1 MAPAAPSHSGVE
13 RMTRA
18 SVSVVGVALL
28 GVGLAVA
35 TGVADSGQ
43 TPVPAAPR
51 QAPAAARPA
60 PRPAAPTPAPSHV
73 LSPAL
78 SARQQSELVATYC
91 ATCHSERAKAGGL
104 SLAGFDAMRASE
116 NPEVVEKMIRKL
128 SAGLMP
134 PPGAKKPELV
144 QLAALT
150 SALESRMDEH
160 AAANPNPGRR
170 TFQRLNRPEYER
182 AIADLLGLDVDA
194 ANWLPLDQKS
204 ANFDN
209 IADEQALS
217 PTLLEAYLN
226 AAGDISRMAVGD
238 RRAARVDQV
247 YTNPSYVSQH
257 PWDHVEGAP
266 FGTRGGMVVDHVFP
280 ADAEYEFELLVISGD
295 NARGEDLDVSI
306 DGQRVALIKTESAPA
321 AAADG
326 RGGFPFRTEPILVRA
341 GSHRVAAAFVRRSDG
356 PYEDLIKPHEWSY
369 AGGGSGGAGIT
380 TLPHLRDLVV
390 AGPYNATGVSE
401 TPTRQRIFTCRPTS
415 PADERP
421 CARSI
426 LTRLAG
432 DAYRRPLTVAEVDS
446 LMPFYESGA
455 KDGGFEA
462 GVRGALEAVLASPHF
477 VFRMERERPAPG
489 TQNAVRVADVDLA
502 SRLSFFLWGAPP
514 DDELLDVAASG
525 KLTAPGMLEKQARRL
540 LADPRAEALGTRF
553 AAQWLRLQ
561 DLDKVHPDPNF
572 FPNFDENIAAAMK
585 EETQTFFNDL
595 VRRDASLLDLYTAD
609 YTFVNERLARHYGF
623 QGVVGPQF
631 RKVAYPDRTRRGLIG
646 QGSVL
651 VQTSLANR
659 TSPVLR
665 GKWVM
670 EVLLGTPPPPPP
682 PNIPA
687 LEETGEAKD
696 GKLLTTRERMELHR
710 ANPTCN
716 ACHRF
721 MDPIGLSLD
730 SFDVTGRWRVRE
742 NGMPLDTRGDYYDG
756 SPINDLGQLAD
767 ALMKRPEPLVRT
779 FTENL
784 MAYAL
789 GRRVETFDQPTVR
802 AIARQGAADGYRM
815 SSFILGVVKSD
826 AFQRKRA
833 DAPVSTDAAPD
844 ADKR

>member
-1 MAPAAPSHSGVE
+1 
-13 RMTRA
+13 MTRA
-18 SVSVVGVALL
+18 RVTVVGAALL

-35 TGVADSGQ
+35 TGRADRGQ
-43 TPVPAAPR
+43 APTRPAPPV
-51 QAPAAARPA
+51 APAAARPTT
-60 PRPAAPTPAPSHV
+60 RPAATAPVASHGI
-73 LSPAL
+73 SPAL
-78 SARQQSELVATYC
+78 SAREQSDLIKTYC

-104 SLAGFDAMRASE
+104 SLAGFDAMRAHE
-116 NPEVVEKMIRKL
+116 QQDVVEKMIRKL

-134 PPGAKKPELV
+134 PPGAKRPEGAL
-144 QLAALT
+144 LDSLTAAL
-150 SALESRMDEH
+150 EGRMDEY

-182 AIADLLGLDVDA
+182 AIAELLALDVDA

-209 IADEQALS
+209 IADEQGLS

-238 RRAARVDQV
+238 KKAARVDAT
-247 YTNPSYVSQH
+247 YTTPSYVSQH
-257 PWDHVEGAP
+257 PWDRVEGAP
-266 FGTRGGMVVDHVFP
+266 YGTRGGMVVDHVFP
-280 ADAEYEFELLVISGD
+280 ADAEYEFELLIISGD
-295 NARGEDLDVSI
+295 NARGEDLDLSI
-306 DGQRVALIKTESAPA
+306 DGQRVALVKFESAPS

-326 RGGFPFRTEPILVRA
+326 RGGYPFRTEPILVKA
-341 GSHRVAAAFVRRSDG
+341 GTHRVAAAFVRRMDG

-380 TLPHLRDLVV
+380 TLPHLRDLVI
-390 AGPYNATGVSE
+390 AGPFNATGISE
-401 TPTRQRIFTCRPTS
+401 TPSRQRIFTCRPTS
-415 PADERP
+415 ASEEAP
-421 CARSI
+421 CARAI
-426 LTRLAG
+426 IGRLAG
-432 DAYRRPLTVAEVDS
+432 NAYRRAVTPAELDS
-446 LMPFYESGA
+446 LMPFYEKGA
-455 KDGGFEA
+455 ADGGFEA
-462 GVRGALEAVLASPHF
+462 GVRAALEAVLASPHF
-477 VFRMERERPAPG
+477 VFRMERDVPTTTAQG
-489 TQNAVRVADVDLA
+489 SLRVADLDLA

-514 DDELLDVAASG
+514 DEGLRALAVAG
-525 KLTAPGMLEKQARRL
+525 KLQGAALVKQAERM
-540 LADPRAEALGTRF
+540 LADPRAAALGTRF

-572 FPNFDENIAAAMK
+572 FPNFDDNIAAAMK
-585 EETQTFFNDL
+585 TETETFFNDL

-623 QGVVGPQF
+623 PGVVGPQF
-631 RKVAYPDRTRRGLIG
+631 RRVTYPDAMRRGLLG
-646 QGSVL
+646 HGSVL

-682 PNIPA
+682 PNVPA

-696 GKLLTTRERMELHR
+696 GKLLTTRERMEIHR
-710 ANPTCN
+710 TNPTCN

-730 SFDVTGRWRVRE
+730 SFDVTGRLRVRE

-756 SPINDLGQLAD
+756 SPINDLGQLAA

-789 GRRVETFDQPTVR
+789 GRRVETFDQPAVR
-802 AIARQGAADGYRM
+802 AIARQAAGDGYKM
-815 SSFILGVVKSD
+815 SSFILGVIRSD

-833 DAPVSTDAAPD
+833 EAPATTDAAQD

>member
-1 MAPAAPSHSGVE
+1 
-13 RMTRA
+13 MTRA

-28 GVGLAVA
+28 GVGMAVA
-35 TGVADSGQ
+35 TGLAERGQ
-43 TPVPAAPR
+43 APARATQPAAPV
-51 QAPAAARPA
+51 AARPA
-60 PRPAAPTPAPSHV
+60 PRATTPTPTPPHV
-73 LSPAL
+73 LSSAL
-78 SARQQSELVATYC
+78 SARQQTELVATYC

-104 SLAGFDAMRASE
+104 SLAGFDAMKAHD

-134 PPGAKKPELV
+134 PPGAKKPEPT
-144 QLAALT
+144 QLAGLT
-150 SALESRMDEH
+150 SALESRMDEF

-182 AIADLLGLDVDA
+182 AIADLLALDVDA

-209 IADEQALS
+209 IADEQGLS

-238 RRAARVDQV
+238 KQAPRVDST

-266 FGTRGGMVVDHVFP
+266 YGTRGGMVVNHVFP

-295 NARGEDLDVSI
+295 NARGEDIDVSI
-306 DGQRVALIKTESAPA
+306 DGQRVVLVKFENAPA

-326 RGGFPFRTEPILVRA
+326 RGGYPFRTDPILVRA
-341 GSHRVAAAFVRRSDG
+341 GEHKVAVAFVKRTDG

-380 TLPHLRDLVV
+380 TLPHLRDVV
-390 AGPYNATGVSE
+390 IAGPYNATGVSE
-401 TPTRQRIFTCRPTS
+401 TPSRQRIFNCRPTAS
-415 PADERP
+415 SEERT

-426 LTRLAG
+426 ITRLAA
-432 DAYRRPLTVAEVDS
+432 DAYRRPLTTAEADS
-446 LMPFYESGA
+446 LMPFYEKGA
-455 KDGGFEA
+455 TGGGFEG
-462 GVRGALEAVLASPHF
+462 GVRSALEAVLASPHF
-477 VFRMERERPAPG
+477 VFRIERERPAAAAQG
-489 TQNAVRVADVDLA
+489 STRVADLDVA
-502 SRLSFFLWGAPP
+502 SRLSFFIWGAPP
-514 DDELLDVAASG
+514 DQELITLATSG
-525 KLTAPGMLEKQARRL
+525 KLQGAVLEKQAQRL
-540 LADPRAEALGTRF
+540 LADPRAQALGSRF

-595 VRRDASLLDLYTAD
+595 VHRDGSLLDLYTAD

-623 QGVVGPQF
+623 QGVVGNHF
-631 RKVAYPDRTRRGLIG
+631 RKVTYPDAMRRGILG
-646 QGSVL
+646 QGSML

-687 LEETGEAKD
+687 LEEVGEAKD
-696 GKLLTTRERMELHR
+696 GKLLTTRERMEMHR

-730 SFDVTGRWRVRE
+730 TFDVTGRLRVRE
-742 NGMPLDTRGDYYDG
+742 NGMPLDTRGDFYDG
-756 SPINDLGQLAD
+756 SQINDLNQLTA

-789 GRRVETFDQPTVR
+789 GRRVENFDQPAVR
-802 AIARQGAADGYRM
+802 AIARQAAADRYKM
-815 SSFILGVVKSD
+815 SAFILGVVKSD
-826 AFQRKRA
+826 AFQRKRT
-833 DAPVSTDAAPD
+833 DAPATTDAVQD
-844 ADKR
+844 AGRR

>member
-1 MAPAAPSHSGVE
+1 MGA
-13 RMTRA
+13 
-18 SVSVVGVALL
+18 ALL
-28 GVGLAVA
+28 GVGLAVS
-35 TGVADSGQ
+35 TGVEGRGQ
-43 TPVPAAPR
+43 SAMAPSPP
-51 QAPAAARPA
+51 APAAAARAAAQA
-60 PRPAAPTPAPSHV
+60 PVASHAAA
-73 LSPAL
+73 PAL
-78 SARQQSELVATYC
+78 SAREQSELIKTYC

-104 SLAGFDAMRASE
+104 SLAGFDAMRAHEQSD
-116 NPEVVEKMIRKL
+116 VVEKMIRKL

-134 PPGAKKPELV
+134 PPGAKRPESPTLDA
-144 QLAALT
+144 LTAAL
-150 SALESRMDEH
+150 EGRMDEY
-160 AAANPNPGRR
+160 AAANPDPGRR

-182 AIADLLGLDVDA
+182 AIAELLDLEIDA
-194 ANWLPLDQKS
+194 ASWLPLDQKS

-209 IADEQALS
+209 IADEQGLS

-238 RRAARVDQV
+238 KRAARVDV
-247 YTNPSYVSQH
+247 TYTTPSYVSQH

-266 FGTRGGMVVDHVFP
+266 YGTRGGMVVDHVFP
-280 ADAEYEFELLVISGD
+280 ADAEYEFELLIISGD

-306 DGQRVALIKTESAPA
+306 DGQRVALIKFESAPA

-326 RGGFPFRTEPILVRA
+326 RGGYPFRTDPIRVRA
-341 GSHRVAAAFVRRSDG
+341 GTHRIAAAFVRRSDG

-390 AGPYNATGVSE
+390 AGPYNATGISE
-401 TPTRQRIFTCRPTS
+401 TPSRQRIFSCRPT
-415 PADERP
+415 AAAEEVP

-432 DAYRRPLTVAEVDS
+432 DAYRRPLTTAEVDS
-446 LMPFYESGA
+446 LMPFYEKGA
-455 KDGGFEA
+455 ADGGFEG
-462 GVRGALEAVLASPHF
+462 GVRAALEAVLASPHF
-477 VFRMERERPAPG
+477 VFRMERDGQVTRG
-489 TQNAVRVADVDLA
+489 QGSIRVADLDLA

-514 DDELLDVAASG
+514 DDDLRALAAGG
-525 KLTAPGMLEKQARRL
+525 KLQGRGLVLQAERM
-540 LADPRAEALGTRF
+540 LADPRAAALGTRF

-585 EETQTFFNDL
+585 EETITFFNDL

-623 QGVVGPQF
+623 PGVIGPQF
-631 RKVAYPDRTRRGLIG
+631 RRVAYPDASRRGILG

-682 PNIPA
+682 PNVPT
-687 LEETGEAKD
+687 LEESAGAKD

-756 SPINDLGQLAD
+756 SPINDLGQLTA
-767 ALMKRPEPLVRT
+767 ALMKRPDPLVRT

-789 GRRVETFDQPTVR
+789 GRRVETFDQPAVR
-802 AIARQGAADGYRM
+802 AIARQAEADGYKL
-815 SSFILGVVKSD
+815 SAFILGVVRSD

-833 DAPVSTDAAPD
+833 EPPATTDAAQD
-844 ADKR
+844 AGRR

>member
-1 MAPAAPSHSGVE
+1 
-13 RMTRA
+13 MTRG
-18 SVSVVGVALL
+18 SVSVVGTVVVAL
-28 GVGLAVA
+28 GLAAA
-35 TGVADSGQ
+35 TGFAERGQ
-43 TPVPAAPR
+43 TAGR
-51 QAPAAARPA
+51 
-60 PRPAAPTPAPSHV
+60 AAPTPAQTASPGPTVRPTRPVPAASHV

-78 SARQQSELVATYC
+78 SAREQSDLVKTYC

-104 SLAGFDAMRASE
+104 SLAGFDAMKAHE
-116 NPEVVEKMIRKL
+116 QQDVVEKMIRKL

-134 PPGAKKPELV
+134 PPGAKRPEAAM
-144 QLAALT
+144 LASLT
-150 SALESRMDEH
+150 SALEGRMDEY

-182 AIADLLGLDVDA
+182 AIADLLALDVDA

-209 IADEQALS
+209 IADEQGLS

-238 RRAARVDQV
+238 KQAARVDST

-266 FGTRGGMVVDHVFP
+266 YGTRGGMVLNHVFP
-280 ADAEYEFELLVISGD
+280 ADAEYQFELLVISGD
-295 NARGEDLDVSI
+295 NARGEDIDVSI
-306 DGQRVALIKTESAPA
+306 DGQRVALVKFENAPA

-326 RGGFPFRTEPILVRA
+326 RGGFPFRTDPILVRA
-341 GSHRVAAAFVRRSDG
+341 GEHMVAVAFVKRTDG
-356 PYEDLIKPHEWSY
+356 PYQDLIKPHEWSY

-380 TLPHLRDLVV
+380 TLPHLRDVVV

-401 TPTRQRIFTCRPTS
+401 TPSRQRIFTCRPTAS
-415 PADERP
+415 SEERT
-421 CARSI
+421 CARAIIS
-426 LTRLAG
+426 RLAG
-432 DAYRRPLTVAEVDS
+432 DAYRRPLTTAEIDS
-446 LMPFYESGA
+446 LMPFYEKGA
-455 KDGGFEA
+455 EDGGFEA
-462 GVRGALEAVLASPHF
+462 GVRSALEAVLSSPHF
-477 VFRMERERPAPG
+477 VFRMERERPATAAHG
-489 TQNAVRVADVDLA
+489 ATRVADLDVA
-502 SRLSFFLWGAPP
+502 SRLSFFMWGAPP
-514 DDELLDVAASG
+514 DQELVALASSG
-525 KLTAPGMLEKQARRL
+525 KLQGAVLEKQAQRL
-540 LADPRAEALGTRF
+540 LADPRAAALGSRF

-572 FPNFDENIAAAMK
+572 FPNFDENIADAMK
-585 EETQTFFNDL
+585 EETETFFNDL
-595 VRRDASLLDLYTAD
+595 VRHDGSLLDLYTAD

-623 QGVVGPQF
+623 QGVVGNHF
-631 RKVAYPDRTRRGLIG
+631 RKVTYPDATRRGILG
-646 QGSVL
+646 QGSML

-687 LEETGEAKD
+687 LEEVGEAKD

-730 SFDVTGRWRVRE
+730 SFDVTGRLRVRE
-742 NGMPLDTRGDYYDG
+742 NGMPLDTRGDFYDG
-756 SPINDLGQLAD
+756 SAINDLSQLTA

-789 GRRVETFDQPTVR
+789 GRRVENFDQPAVR
-802 AIARQGAADGYRM
+802 AIARQAASDGYRM

-826 AFQRKRA
+826 AFQKKRA
-833 DAPVSTDAAPD
+833 DAPATTDAVQD
-844 ADKR
+844 AERR

>member
-1 MAPAAPSHSGVE
+1 MRRAAVKVLGTALIGVALATSGAAERAQTPAAAPRSAPAAPH
-13 RMTRA
+13 RA
-18 SVSVVGVALL
+18 AS
-28 GVGLAVA
+28 
-35 TGVADSGQ
+35 
-43 TPVPAAPR
+43 
-51 QAPAAARPA
+51 ARPA
-60 PRPAAPTPAPSHV
+60 PPAPAASHV
-73 LSPAL
+73 VSSAL
-78 SARQQSELVATYC
+78 SAKQQSELVTTYC

-104 SLAGFDAMRASE
+104 SLAGFDAMKATDRQD
-116 NPEVVEKMIRKL
+116 VVEKMIRKL

-134 PPGAKKPELV
+134 PPGAKKPE
-144 QLAALT
+144 AALLASLT
-150 SALESRMDEH
+150 QALESRMDEF

-182 AIADLLGLDVDA
+182 AVRDLLALDVDA
-194 ANWLPLDQKS
+194 GKWLPLDQKS

-238 RRAARVDQV
+238 KQAARVDIV
-247 YTNPSYVSQH
+247 YTNPAYVSQH

-266 FGTRGGMVVDHVFP
+266 YGTRGGLVANHVFP
-280 ADAEYEFELLVISGD
+280 ADAEYEFDLLVISGD
-295 NARGEDLDVSI
+295 NARGEDIDLSI
-306 DGQRVALIKTESAPA
+306 DGERVALLKYENGPA

-326 RGGFPFRTEPILVRA
+326 RGGMAMRTEPILVRA
-341 GSHRVAAAFVRRSDG
+341 GVHKVSAAFVRKGDG
-356 PYEDLIKPHEWSY
+356 PYEDLIRPHDWSY

-390 AGPYNATGVSE
+390 AGPYNATGVSDS
-401 TPTRQRIFTCRPTS
+401 PSRQRIFSCRPTAAS
-415 PADERP
+415 EERT

-426 LTRLAG
+426 LQRLG
-432 DAYRRPLTVAEVDS
+432 SEAYRRPMTTAEVDG
-446 LMPFYESGA
+446 LMPFFEKGITT
-455 KDGGFEA
+455 GGFEA
-462 GVRGALEAVLASPHF
+462 GVRAALEAVLASPKF
-477 VFRMERERPAPG
+477 VFRLERERPAAAQQ
-489 TQNAVRVADVDLA
+489 TVTRVADLDLA

-514 DDELLDVAASG
+514 DQELLALAQSG
-525 KLTAPGMLEKQARRL
+525 KLTAPGVLEKQASRM
-540 LADPRAEALGTRF
+540 LADDRAAALGTRF

-561 DLDKVHPDPNF
+561 DLDKVKPDPNF
-572 FPNFDENIAAAMK
+572 YPNFDENVAAAMK
-585 EETQTFFNDL
+585 RETQLFFNDL
-595 VRRDASLLDLYTAD
+595 VKRDRSFLEFFTAD
-609 YTFVNERLARHYGF
+609 YTFVNERLARHYGMP
-623 QGVVGPQF
+623 GVAGNQF
-631 RKVAYPDRTRRGLIG
+631 RRVTYPDDSRRGILG

-687 LEETGEAKD
+687 LEESAGAVN

-730 SFDVTGRWRVRE
+730 SFDVTGKWRERE
-742 NGMPLDTRGDYYDG
+742 NGMPLDTRGDFYDG
-756 SPINDLGQLAD
+756 TPVNNLSQLSA
-767 ALMKRPEPLVRT
+767 ALLKRPEPLVRN

-789 GRRVETFDQPTVR
+789 GRRVETFDMPAVR
-802 AIARQGAADGYRM
+802 AIAGAAATDGYVL
-815 SSFILGVVKSD
+815 SSFILGVVRSD
-826 AFQRKRA
+826 AFQRKHVDPA
-833 DAPVSTDAAPD
+833 ATTDAPQAAN
-844 ADKR
+844 RQ

>member
-1 MAPAAPSHSGVE
+1 
-13 RMTRA
+13 MTRA
-18 SVSVVGVALL
+18 RVSVVGAALL
-28 GVGLAVA
+28 GVWLAASTGLADRGQSPA
-35 TGVADSGQ
+35 SGP
-43 TPVPAAPR
+43 TP
-51 QAPAAARPA
+51 APAAAAAPARQSNRAPA
-60 PRPAAPTPAPSHV
+60 PAPAASHAI
-73 LSPAL
+73 SPAL
-78 SARQQSELVATYC
+78 SAREQSDLVKTYC

-104 SLAGFDAMRASE
+104 SLAGFDAMKAHE
-116 NPEVVEKMIRKL
+116 QQDVVEKMIRKL

-134 PPGAKKPELV
+134 PPGAKRPEGTV
-144 QLAALT
+144 LASLT
-150 SALESRMDEH
+150 TALEGRMDEF

-182 AIADLLGLDVDA
+182 AIADLLDLDVDA
-194 ANWLPLDQKS
+194 ATWLPLDQKS

-209 IADEQALS
+209 IADEQGLS

-238 RRAARVDQV
+238 RQAARVDV
-247 YTNPSYVSQH
+247 TYTNPSYVSQH

-266 FGTRGGMVVDHVFP
+266 YGTRGGMVVNHVFP

-295 NARGEDLDVSI
+295 NARGEDIDVSI
-306 DGQRVALIKTESAPA
+306 DGQRVALIKFETAPA

-326 RGGFPFRTEPILVRA
+326 RGGYPFRTEPLLVRA
-341 GSHRVAAAFVRRSDG
+341 GEHKVAVAFVKRTDG

-380 TLPHLRDLVV
+380 TLPHLRDVVV

-415 PADERP
+415 QSEERT

-426 LTRLAG
+426 FSRLAG
-432 DAYRRPLTVAEVDS
+432 EAYRRPLTTAEVDS
-446 LMPFYESGA
+446 LMPFYEKGA
-455 KDGGFEA
+455 AGGGFEG
-462 GVRGALEAVLASPHF
+462 GVRSALEAVLASPHF
-477 VFRMERERPAPG
+477 VFRMERERPATAAQG
-489 TQNAVRVADVDLA
+489 STRVADLDLA

-514 DDELLDVAASG
+514 DDELVALAKAG
-525 KLTAPGMLEKQARRL
+525 KLQGAVLEAQARRL

-553 AAQWLRLQ
+553 ASQWLRLQ

-572 FPNFDENIAAAMK
+572 FPNFDENIAGAMK
-585 EETQTFFNDL
+585 QETVSFFNDL
-595 VRRDASLLDLYTAD
+595 VKRDASLLDLYTAD
-609 YTFVNERLARHYGF
+609 YTFVNERLSRHYGF
-623 QGVVGPQF
+623 QGVIGTQF
-631 RKVAYPDRTRRGLIG
+631 RRVAYPDATRRGILG
-646 QGSVL
+646 QGSML

-696 GKLLTTRERMELHR
+696 GKLLTTRERMEMHR
-710 ANPTCN
+710 SNPTCN

-730 SFDVTGRWRVRE
+730 SFDVTGRQRIRE

-756 SPINDLGQLAD
+756 SPINDLNQLTA

-789 GRRVETFDQPTVR
+789 GRRIENYDQPTVR
-802 AIARQGAADGYRM
+802 AIANQGRTDGYRM
-815 SSFILGVVKSD
+815 SAFILGVVKSD
-826 AFQRKRA
+826 AFQRKRSEPPA
-833 DAPVSTDAAPD
+833 TTDAGQD
-844 ADKR
+844 ANRR

>member
-1 MAPAAPSHSGVE
+1 
-13 RMTRA
+13 MTRA

-28 GVGLAVA
+28 GVGMAVA
-35 TGVADSGQ
+35 TGLAERGQ
-43 TPVPAAPR
+43 TPARVSQPA
-51 QAPAAARPA
+51 APAAARPA
-60 PRPAAPTPAPSHV
+60 PRTTAPTPAPSHV

-78 SARQQSELVATYC
+78 SARQQTELVTTYC

-104 SLAGFDAMRASE
+104 SLAGFDAMKAHE

-134 PPGAKKPELV
+134 PPGAKKPEAT
-144 QLAALT
+144 QLAGLT
-150 SALESRMDEH
+150 SALESRMDEF

-182 AIADLLGLDVDA
+182 AIADLLALDVDA

-209 IADEQALS
+209 IADEQGLS

-238 RRAARVDQV
+238 KQAPRVDTT

-266 FGTRGGMVVDHVFP
+266 YGTRGGMVVNHVFP

-295 NARGEDLDVSI
+295 NARGEDIDVSI
-306 DGQRVALIKTESAPA
+306 DGQRVVLVKFENAPA

-326 RGGFPFRTEPILVRA
+326 RGGYPFRTDPILVRA
-341 GSHRVAAAFVRRSDG
+341 GEHKVAVAFVKRTDG

-380 TLPHLRDLVV
+380 TLPHLRDLVI

-401 TPTRQRIFTCRPTS
+401 TPSRQRIFTCRPTAS
-415 PADERP
+415 SEERT

-426 LTRLAG
+426 ITRLAA
-432 DAYRRPLTVAEVDS
+432 DAYRRPLTTAEIDS
-446 LMPFYESGA
+446 LMPFYEKGTTG
-455 KDGGFEA
+455 GGFEA
-462 GVRGALEAVLASPHF
+462 GVRSALEAVLASPHV
-477 VFRMERERPAPG
+477 VFRMERERPAPAAQG
-489 TQNAVRVADVDLA
+489 STRVADLDLA

-514 DDELLDVAASG
+514 DQELITLATNG
-525 KLTAPGMLEKQARRL
+525 KLQGAVLEKQALRL
-540 LADPRAEALGTRF
+540 LADPRAEALGSRF

-585 EETQTFFNDL
+585 VETQTFFNDL
-595 VRRDASLLDLYTAD
+595 VRRDGSLLDLYTAD
-609 YTFVNERLARHYGF
+609 YTFANERLARHYGF
-623 QGVVGPQF
+623 PGVVGNHF
-631 RKVAYPDRTRRGLIG
+631 RKVTYPDRARRGILG
-646 QGSVL
+646 QGSML

-687 LEETGEAKD
+687 LEEVGEAKD
-696 GKLLTTRERMELHR
+696 GKLLTTRERMEMHR

-730 SFDVTGRWRVRE
+730 TFDVTGRLRVRE
-742 NGMPLDTRGDYYDG
+742 NGMPLDTRGDFYDG
-756 SPINDLGQLAD
+756 SPINDLSQLTA

-789 GRRVETFDQPTVR
+789 GRRIENFDQPAVR
-802 AIARQGAADGYRM
+802 AIARQAGADGYKM
-815 SSFILGVVKSD
+815 SAFIIGVVKSD
-826 AFQRKRA
+826 AFQRKRT
-833 DAPVSTDAAPD
+833 DAPATTDAVQD
-844 ADKR
+844 ANRR

>member
-1 MAPAAPSHSGVE
+1 
-13 RMTRA
+13 MTRVR
-18 SVSVVGVALL
+18 VSVVGVALL
-28 GVGLAVA
+28 GAAMAVSTGLAER
-35 TGVADSGQ
+35 G
-43 TPVPAAPR
+43 
-51 QAPAAARPA
+51 QAPATASPATPAATPQARPA
-60 PRPAAPTPAPSHV
+60 PRAAAPTPAPSHAV
-73 LSPAL
+73 SPSL
-78 SARQQSELVATYC
+78 SAREQSDLIKTYC
-91 ATCHSERAKAGGL
+91 ATCHSDRAKAGGL
-104 SLAGFDAMRASE
+104 SLAGFDAMKAHE
-116 NPEVVEKMIRKL
+116 QPDVVEKMIRKL

-134 PPGAKKPELV
+134 PPGSKRPEGTLLV
-144 QLAALT
+144 ALT
-150 SALESRMDEH
+150 DALEGRMDEY

-182 AIADLLGLDVDA
+182 AIAELLDLDVDA

-209 IADEQALS
+209 IADEQGLS

-238 RRAARVDQV
+238 RQAARVDV
-247 YTNPSYVSQH
+247 TYTNPSYVSQH
-257 PWDHVEGAP
+257 PWDHVDGAP
-266 FGTRGGMVVDHVFP
+266 YGTRGGMVVNHVFP
-280 ADAEYEFELLVISGD
+280 ADAEYEFELLIISGD
-295 NARGEDLDVSI
+295 NARGEDVDVSI
-306 DGQRVALIKTESAPA
+306 DGQRVALVKFETAPA

-326 RGGFPFRTEPILVRA
+326 RGGYPFRTDPILVKA
-341 GSHRVAAAFVRRSDG
+341 GEHKVAVAFVKRTDG

-380 TLPHLRDLVV
+380 TLPHLRDILI
-390 AGPYNATGVSE
+390 AGPYNTTGVSE
-401 TPTRQRIFTCRPTS
+401 TPSRQRIFTCRPTS
-415 PADERP
+415 PGEERT

-426 LTRLAG
+426 LNRLAAE
-432 DAYRRPLTVAEVDS
+432 AYRRPVTAAELDG
-446 LMPFYESGA
+446 LMPFYEKGA
-455 KDGGFEA
+455 ATGGFES
-462 GVRGALEAVLASPHF
+462 GVRSALEAVLASPYF
-477 VFRMERERPAPG
+477 VFRMERERTADARG
-489 TQNAVRVADVDLA
+489 SVRVADLDLA

-514 DDELLDVAASG
+514 DDDLLALAKAG
-525 KLTAPGMLEKQARRL
+525 KLQGAALEAQAKRM
-540 LADPRAEALGTRF
+540 LADPRAAALGTRF

-572 FPNFDENIAAAMK
+572 FPNFDENIADAMK
-585 EETQTFFNDL
+585 VETETFFNDL
-595 VRRDASLLDLYTAD
+595 VTRDASLLDLYTAD

-623 QGVVGPQF
+623 SGVVGNQF
-631 RKVAYPDRTRRGLIG
+631 RRVTYPDTTRRGILG
-646 QGSVL
+646 QGSML

-687 LEETGEAKD
+687 LEEVGEAKG

-730 SFDVTGRWRVRE
+730 SFDVTGRLRVRE

-756 SPINDLGQLAD
+756 SPINDLNQLSA
-767 ALMKRPEPLVRT
+767 ALMKRPDPLVRT
-779 FTENL
+779 YTENL

-789 GRRVETFDQPTVR
+789 GRRIETFDQPTVR
-802 AIARQGAADGYRM
+802 AIARQAADDGYKM
-815 SSFILGVVKSD
+815 SAFILGVVKSD
-826 AFQRKRA
+826 AFQRKRSEPA
-833 DAPVSTDAAPD
+833 ATTDAGPVA
-844 ADKR
+844 ARH

>member
-1 MAPAAPSHSGVE
+1 
-13 RMTRA
+13 MTRA

-28 GVGLAVA
+28 GVGMAVA
-35 TGVADSGQ
+35 TGLAERG
-43 TPVPAAPR
+43 
-51 QAPAAARPA
+51 QAPARASQPQAPVAARPA
-60 PRPAAPTPAPSHV
+60 SRATPPAPALSHV

-78 SARQQSELVATYC
+78 SARQQTELVATYC

-104 SLAGFDAMRASE
+104 SLAGFDAMKAHD

-134 PPGAKKPELV
+134 PPGAKKPEAAL
-144 QLAALT
+144 LAGLT
-150 SALESRMDEH
+150 SALESRMDEF

-182 AIADLLGLDVDA
+182 AIADLLALDVDA
-194 ANWLPLDQKS
+194 ASWLPLDQKS

-209 IADEQALS
+209 IADEQGLS

-238 RRAARVDQV
+238 KQAPRVDTT

-257 PWDHVEGAP
+257 PWDHVDGAP
-266 FGTRGGMVVDHVFP
+266 YGTRGGMVVNHVFP

-295 NARGEDLDVSI
+295 NARGEDIDVSI
-306 DGQRVALIKTESAPA
+306 DGQRVALVKFENAPA

-326 RGGFPFRTEPILVRA
+326 RGGFPFRTDPILVRA
-341 GSHRVAAAFVRRSDG
+341 GEHKVAVAFVKRTDG

-380 TLPHLRDLVV
+380 TLPHLRDIVV

-401 TPTRQRIFTCRPTS
+401 TPSRQRIFTCRPTS
-415 PADERP
+415 AGEERP

-426 LTRLAG
+426 LTRLAS
-432 DAYRRPLTVAEVDS
+432 DAYRRPLTTAEVDS
-446 LMPFYESGA
+446 LMPFYEKGTTG
-455 KDGGFEA
+455 GGFEA
-462 GVRGALEAVLASPHF
+462 GVRAALEAVLASPHF
-477 VFRMERERPAPG
+477 VFRIERERPAAAAQ
-489 TQNAVRVADVDLA
+489 TSTRVADLDVA

-514 DDELLDVAASG
+514 DQELVTLASSG
-525 KLTAPGMLEKQARRL
+525 KLQGAVLEQQARRL
-540 LADPRAEALGTRF
+540 LADPRAAALGSRF

-595 VRRDASLLDLYTAD
+595 VRRDGSLLDLYTAD

-623 QGVVGPQF
+623 PGVVGNHF
-631 RKVAYPDRTRRGLIG
+631 RKVAYPDRTRRGILG
-646 QGSVL
+646 QGSML

-687 LEETGEAKD
+687 LEEVGEAKD
-696 GKLLTTRERMELHR
+696 GKLLTTRERMEMHR

-730 SFDVTGRWRVRE
+730 TFDVTGRLRVRE
-742 NGMPLDTRGDYYDG
+742 NGMPLDTRGDFYDG
-756 SPINDLGQLAD
+756 SQINDLDQLTA

-789 GRRVETFDQPTVR
+789 GRRVENFDQPAVR
-802 AIARQGAADGYRM
+802 AIARQAAADGYKM
-815 SSFILGVVKSD
+815 SAFILGVVKSD
-826 AFQRKRA
+826 AFQKKRA
-833 DAPVSTDAAPD
+833 DAPATTDAGQD
-844 ADKR
+844 LEKR

>member
-1 MAPAAPSHSGVE
+1 
-13 RMTRA
+13 
-18 SVSVVGVALL
+18 VGAALL
-28 GVGLAVA
+28 GVGLAA
-35 TGVADSGQ
+35 STGVADRGQ
-43 TPVPAAPR
+43 SAPR
-51 QAPAAARPA
+51 AAQSAAAAARPA
-60 PRPAAPTPAPSHV
+60 TRTAPAAPVASHA

-78 SARQQSELVATYC
+78 SAREQSELIKTYC

-104 SLAGFDAMRASE
+104 SLAGFDAMRAHE
-116 NPEVVEKMIRKL
+116 QQDVVEKMIRKL

-134 PPGAKKPELV
+134 PPGAKRPEGTALDA
-144 QLAALT
+144 LTAAL
-150 SALESRMDEH
+150 EGRMDEY
-160 AAANPNPGRR
+160 AATNPNPGRR

-182 AIADLLGLDVDA
+182 AIAELLALNVNA

-209 IADEQALS
+209 IADEQGLS

-238 RRAARVDQV
+238 KKAARVDAT
-247 YTNPSYVSQH
+247 YTTPSYVSQH
-257 PWDHVEGAP
+257 PWDRVEGAP
-266 FGTRGGMVVDHVFP
+266 YGTRGGMVVEHVFP
-280 ADAEYEFELLVISGD
+280 ADAEYEFELLIISGD
-295 NARGEDLDVSI
+295 NARGEDMDLSI
-306 DGQRVALIKTESAPA
+306 DGQRVALVKFESAPS

-326 RGGFPFRTEPILVRA
+326 RGGYPFRTEPIRVKA
-341 GSHRVAAAFVRRSDG
+341 GPHRVAAAFVRRSDG

-369 AGGGSGGAGIT
+369 AGGGAGGAGIT
-380 TLPHLRDLVV
+380 TLPHLRDLVI
-390 AGPYNATGVSE
+390 AGPFNATGVSE
-401 TPTRQRIFTCRPTS
+401 TPSRQRIFSCRPTS
-415 PADERP
+415 AAEERP

-426 LTRLAG
+426 IARLGA
-432 DAYRRPLTVAEVDS
+432 DAYRRPLTSAELDS
-446 LMPFYESGA
+446 LMPFYEKGA
-455 KDGGFEA
+455 ADGGFEA
-462 GVRGALEAVLASPHF
+462 GVRATLEAVLASPHF
-477 VFRMERERPAPG
+477 VFRMERDLPAATAQG
-489 TQNAVRVADVDLA
+489 SLRVADLDLA

-514 DDELLDVAASG
+514 DQELRTLAIGG
-525 KLTAPGMLEKQARRL
+525 KLQGATLVKQAERM
-540 LADPRAEALGTRF
+540 LADPRAAALGTRF
-553 AAQWLRLQ
+553 AGQWLRLQ

-585 EETQTFFNDL
+585 EETETFFNDL

-609 YTFVNERLARHYGF
+609 YTLVNERLARHYGF

-631 RKVAYPDRTRRGLIG
+631 RRVAYPDATRRGILG
-646 QGSVL
+646 HGAVL

-682 PNIPA
+682 PNVPT

-756 SPINDLGQLAD
+756 SPINDLSQLTA

-789 GRRVETFDQPTVR
+789 GRRVETFDQPAVR
-802 AIARQGAADGYRM
+802 AIARQAAGDGYRM
-815 SSFILGVVKSD
+815 SSFILGVVRSD

-833 DAPVSTDAAPD
+833 EAPATTDAAQD